1 MQSVLLSMIGE
12 LGTKAQFA
20 GVAVPGTN
28 PGTPDGNVFYIAT
41 EKGTYAN
48 FGGITLDGEKFAVLT
63 YDGTWKK
70 QEVDTAGAFRTWLAQ
85 YTNKPGDTRLIGDSG
100 KDVAFEVDAKA
111 DKVGIVVPTLNLI
124 APDDDPYKVTA
135 ATLPGAT
142 AQAAGVMTSE
152 QVKNLGKAL
161 AKVGFAGNINFN
173 DPDFYQDV
181 EMAQGWYTLPEGL
194 YTVEGEAFSG
204 MMLITK
210 SATAHLDGGR
220 NVIIGSEPSFYF
232 VGNAKFVTYDK
243 EDTDVTNDV
252 AKGNGFSVYTKMEG
266 VNSIRMTEFDGEYW
280 LSEFTDIGD
289 AFDKSK
295 KAVEWMNKINQG
307 WQNWQGL
314 TNEKKLDNLPG
325 YVFSSGVSGN
335 TDMQCTPTAD
345 SIRLTLPKRDLNAG
359 SIEDVGWKIPAA
371 TNEKAG
377 VMSAEDKTSL
387 DTLASHGT
395 LHDLFVAAGA
405 TLNKDG
411 KTWTMNGIT
420 DLTTQELI
428 NAYQRRPIGGDIS
441 EAYANVPS
449 NRAFRTNFPIPGW
462 YNPTFS
468 SAKDICYQ
476 NKYIEVLKF
485 GDANALVGSNVLFK
499 GDVGNLFYNANKL
512 RIVYGGI
519 ELRTTSLSD
528 KIFYQCLAL
537 EEIRI
542 RVLNRDLHISD
553 SPLLTKDSILFL
565 ITNAK
570 PQKAITITLH
580 PTAYAMAT
588 ADAEIQAA
596 LDAQPLVSLAEGV
609 PTV

>member
-1 MQSVLLSMIGE
+1 MQSVLLSMIGA

-28 PGTPDGNVFYIAT
+28 PGAPDGNVFYIAT

-48 FGGITLDGEKFAVLT
+48 FGGITLDGGKLAVLV

-70 QEVDTAGAFRTWLAQ
+70 QEVDTAGVFRDWLSQFGSNARFV
-85 YTNKPGDTRLIGDSG
+85 GEVSS
-100 KDVAFEVDAKA
+100 DVKFGVDAKA
-111 DKVGIVVPTLNLI
+111 DKVQIVAPTLNLI
-124 APDDDPYKVTA
+124 APDDDPYNVTA

-142 AQAAGVMTSE
+142 AQAAGVMTAE

-173 DPDFYQDV
+173 DPDFYQNV

-210 SATAHLDGGR
+210 SATADLDGGR
-220 NVIIGSEPSFYF
+220 NVIINSEPSFYF

-252 AKGNGFSVYTKMEG
+252 PDGAGFSVYTKMEG
-266 VNSIRMTEFDGEYW
+266 VNSIRMAEFDSEYR
-280 LSEFTDIGD
+280 LSEFTDIGN
-289 AFDKSK
+289 AFNQSK

-325 YVFSSGVSGN
+325 YVFASGVSGN
-335 TDMQCTPTAD
+335 TGMQCMPTAD
-345 SIRLTLPKRDLNAG
+345 SIQLTLAKRDLNAG
-359 SIEDVGWKIPAA
+359 SQEEVGWKISAA

-377 VMSAEDKTSL
+377 VMSAKDKDTL
-387 DTLASHGT
+387 DTLASQGT
-395 LHDLFVAAGA
+395 LHDLFISLGA
-405 TLNKDG
+405 TYNQDTKMYQ
-411 KTWTMNGIT
+411 MNGL
-420 DLTTQELI
+420 DLTFGEMLDCYKFTYPMLFIGNWDYTAEL
-428 NAYQRRPIGGDIS
+428 
-441 EAYANVPS
+441 S
-449 NRAFRTNFPIPGW
+449 NIRTNIKPFGLMSWSTKSTNQTFRECSNLEIVDMRPYNFP
-462 YNPTFS
+462 NHFMRVSRLFSTF
-468 SAKDICYQ
+468 
-476 NKYIEVLKF
+476 
-485 GDANALVGSNVLFK
+485 FK
-499 GDVGNLFYNANKL
+499 CNKL
-512 RIVYGGI
+512 KAVYGFDLERLQTIYATQSAFTGCI
-519 ELRTTSLSD
+519 NLAHILLTNLSCD
-528 KIFYQCLAL
+528 IHF
-537 EEIRI
+537 E
-542 RVLNRDLHISD
+542 D

-565 ITNAK
+565 ITKAK
-570 PQKAITITLH
+570 PQKAITVTLH

-596 LDAQPLVSLAEGV
+596 LQAQPLVSLAEGV